1 VRTVRHDQPVV
12 ELVPLMSDAGLH
24 SLPVVDDD
32 GRLVGIMTQSD
43 MIATLYEKNLGK
55 PVGVPGLA
63 AAPDV
68 PVLRAGPR

>member
-1 VRTVRHDQPVV
+1 
-12 ELVPLMSDAGLH
+12 MH

-55 PVGVPGLA
+55 PVGVA
-63 AAPDV
+63 AAALPDTA
-68 PVLRAGPR
+68 LRVGPG

>member
-1 VRTVRHDQPVV
+1 
-12 ELVPLMSDAGLH
+12 MSDAGLH

-55 PVGVPGLA
+55 PVGA
-63 AAPDV
+63 AALA
-68 PVLRAGPR
+68 PVQEAPALRVEPG